1 MQLNIQN
8 NAIQTYDL
16 NNKNN
21 VLFDKTI
28 LKFNKTIF
36 VLRDFNLKSNRVKI
50 EEILKAQFISNK

>member
-50 EEILKAQFISNK
+50 ENFKSTIYK